1 MWSMNEKLCLKSIS
15 KSATNMDFPGS
26 ASKNSNGEKKKEIVK
41 VKRKRKE
48 KKNGKNCKSLG

>member
-48 KKNGKNCKSLG
+48 KKMEKTVRV

>member
-41 VKRKRKE
+41 AKRKR